1 MKTQLL
7 RALTAE
13 QVIFRKIN
21 LQLMII
27 TVILTSPKNIQPNQS
42 INTIARAHM
51 EKTISM
57 QISKKNHPLKI

>member
-1 MKTQLL
+1 MNMKIQLI
-7 RALTAE
+7 RVE
-13 QVIFRKIN
+13 QAIFKKIN

-27 TVILTSPKNIQPNQS
+27 TVILISLKNIQPNQS

-57 QISKKNHPLKI
+57 QISRKNLPLKI